1 MPSSPRPDST
11 DRTVLLWRFD
21 ESMISV
27 IWQYPSETYTYVIT
41 VEGTNAPTSPTV
53 VVYKNGTDVTATVM
67 PTGSHTV
74 SGQNITLKPLTLL
87 TAGSDYAVI
96 VNATIAGNTESR
108 KLIVQCVDP
117 KAV

>member
-1 MPSSPRPDST
+1 MPILRPDST
-11 DRTVLLWRFD
+11 DRTVLIWRFD
-21 ESMISV
+21 DPV
-27 IWQYPSETYTYVIT
+27 IATVWQYPTETYTYVIV
-41 VEGTNAPTSPTV
+41 VEGTNAPSSPGV
-53 VVYKNGTDVTATVM
+53 AAVYKNGTDVVTTVM
-67 PTGSHTV
+67 PSGTHTV